1 MWKMPSDARHKFEN
15 GHGLRKSMKLISRE
29 LFSQVPVDRIWGYP
43 YDAPMTQEPQLG
55 SFVLER
61 SNVTTTNKNVREF
74 IKSTGN

>member
-1 MWKMPSDARHKFEN
+1 MRP
-15 GHGLRKSMKLISRE
+15 
-29 LFSQVPVDRIWGYP
+29 QVPVDRIWDYP
-43 YDAPMTQEPQLG
+43 YDAPMTQEPQIG